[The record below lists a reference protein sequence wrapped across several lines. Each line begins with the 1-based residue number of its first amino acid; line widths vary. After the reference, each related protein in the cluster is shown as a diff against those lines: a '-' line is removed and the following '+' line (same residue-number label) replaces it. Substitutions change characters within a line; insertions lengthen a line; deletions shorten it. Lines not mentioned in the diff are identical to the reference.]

1 MSLLSVVG
9 AVLFAAGAAAGWW
22 LCRDREARGRAEWLE
37 RELEDEQLR
46 HEAYQQ
52 EVEKHFAQTSDL
64 FRDLTQQYTALYGHL
79 AEGARELCST
89 QVPALASGHDFP
101 ALAGPPNASAAR
113 TREPRTPQA

>member
-1 MSLLSVVG
+1 MSLLSAVG

-46 HEAYQQ
+46 HQAYQQ

-64 FRDLTQQYTALYGHL
+64 FRGLTQQYTTLYGHL
-79 AEGARELCST
+79 AEGARELCSEHI
-89 QVPALASGHDFP
+89 PALASGQDFP
-101 ALAGPPNASAAR
+101 ALAGQAADSATSSR
-113 TREPRTPQA
+113 P